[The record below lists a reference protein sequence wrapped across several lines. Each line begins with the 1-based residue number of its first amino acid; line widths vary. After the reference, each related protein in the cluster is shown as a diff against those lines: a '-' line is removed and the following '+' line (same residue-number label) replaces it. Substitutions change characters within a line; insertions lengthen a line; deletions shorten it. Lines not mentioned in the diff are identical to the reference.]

1 MVYLLSKLIV
11 NIQMYLCTSFTVF
24 IRLRSAYPC
33 NDYSKNAGFVWSPC
47 VAQDELQQGLGV
59 SIKVTVYSY
68 HFREPHTFSCDG
80 KNLSVF
86 T

>member
-1 MVYLLSKLIV
+1 M
-11 NIQMYLCTSFTVF
+11 
-24 IRLRSAYPC
+24 
-33 NDYSKNAGFVWSPC
+33 
-47 VAQDELQQGLGV
+47 AQDELQQGLGV

-86 T
+86 TSYTLRLNLVVSSSFSA